1 MVDGQLIF
9 VSDLE
14 GCLPESLSK
23 KKQSNVVCSK
33 DFFDKIDTFLS
44 KKIYNKVAFLG
55 DYFDKGNYFID
66 TIERIIELYEKYNL
80 LNNPKKVHIILGNR
94 DINKLRLFY
103 ELDNKRI
110 KIEKNKI
117 NSTISSQL
125 TNSKNNKNNKH
136 ILWTLWQN
144 FYKKYFN
151 NILENNTNSLYN
163 RFKIILED
171 SMGAKQASEA
181 DYLFM
186 FKYFKNILEN
196 NTNINNI
203 NFTKLFNYGL
213 IADYDPDYK
222 VLLSHAGGIGSF
234 LFHNQSYYNS
244 IFEKFIPYDNIL
256 TYFNNIEIARRELM
270 KKPKG
275 SDIYNGND
283 IYEILQII
291 NGPLKKFINNK
302 DMSNFF
308 LLQALGLKPNNVG
321 GDHFVS
327 FVQSCDC
334 ISCKGPININIT
346 NKNGKTSYDEEYELF
361 LNKLVDLDIKFI
373 SFGHNPVC
381 TPIPLIYRRPENLN
395 IIFIANDLSNGYR
408 DANINSIYKM
418 PLAYVEKESLSN
430 FNVGVGAFRE
440 SNNKNMLNSN
450 ISDLPESLKLFR
462 PMIQKWTLNSVP
474 EFNRENKNIAYT
486 NKDILTFPARNGTGD
501 YKPAKFKE

>member
-14 GCLPESLSK
+14 GCLDTSPAGKQQSK
-23 KKQSNVVCSK
+23 VVCSK

-55 DYFDKGNYFID
+55 DYFDKGNDFIY
-66 TIERIIELYEKYNL
+66 TIKRIIELYEKYNL

-103 ELDNKRI
+103 ELDNKEI

-117 NSTISSQL
+117 NSTITNQL
-125 TNSKNNKNNKH
+125 TSSKNNKN
-136 ILWTLWQN
+136 ILWKLWEN
-144 FYKKYFN
+144 FYKLYFE
-151 NILENNTNSLYN
+151 NILENKTNSLYN
-163 RFKIILED
+163 RFKIILAN
-171 SMGAKQASEA
+171 SMGAPQSSNK
-181 DYLFM
+181 DYLFI
-186 FKYFKNILEN
+186 FNYFKNILSN
-196 NTNINNI
+196 NITEDNI

-244 IFEKFIPYDNIL
+244 IFEKFIPYDNNIL
-256 TYFNNIEIARRELM
+256 IYFNNIEIARRELM

-275 SDIYNGND
+275 SDIYNGNN

-291 NGPLKKFINNK
+291 NGPLKNFINNK

-308 LLQALGLKPNNVG
+308 LLQALGLKPDNVG

-334 ISCKGPININIT
+334 ILCKGPINNNIK
-346 NKNGKTSYDEEYELF
+346 NKSGKTSYDEEYKLF
-361 LNKLVDLDIKFI
+361 LDKLVYLDIKFI
-373 SFGHNPVC
+373 SFGHNPIC

-395 IIFIANDLSNGYR
+395 IIFIGNDVSNGYR
-408 DANINSIYKM
+408 SENINTIYKI
-418 PLAYVEKESLSN
+418 PLSYIEKERLSN
-430 FNVGVGAFRE
+430 FNVGVGTFKE

-462 PMIQKWTLNSVP
+462 PMIQKWTLSNVP
-474 EFNRENKNIAYT
+474 EFNRTNKSIAYT
-486 NKDILTFPARNGTGD
+486 NKDILTFPARDGTGN
-501 YKPAKFKE
+501 YKPAEFK

>member
-9 VSDLE
+9 ISDLE
-14 GCLPESLSK
+14 GCLDKSVIG
-23 KKQSNVVCSK
+23 KKQSKVVCSEI
-33 DFFDKIDTFLS
+33 FFNKIDTFLS

-55 DYFDKGNYFID
+55 DYFDKGNDFIY
-66 TIERIIELYEKYNL
+66 TIQRIIELYEKYNL
-80 LNNPKKVHIILGNR
+80 LSNPKKVHIILGNR

-103 ELDNKRI
+103 ELDNKEI

-117 NSTISSQL
+117 NLTINNQL
-125 TNSKNNKNNKH
+125 INSKNNKD
-136 ILWTLWQN
+136 ILWKLWQN

-171 SMGAKQASEA
+171 SMGAKQASNQ
-181 DYLFM
+181 DYTYLFN
-186 FKYFKNILEN
+186 YFKNILEN
-196 NTNINNI
+196 NTNIDNI

-256 TYFNNIEIARRELM
+256 IYFNNIEIARRELM

-275 SDIYNGND
+275 SDIYNGNN

-291 NGPLKKFINNK
+291 NGPLKNFINNK

-321 GDHFVS
+321 GDYFVS

-334 ISCKGPININIT
+334 ILCKGPINNNIK

-381 TPIPLIYRRPENLN
+381 TPIPLVYRRPENLN
-395 IIFIANDLSNGYR
+395 IIFIGNDVSNGYR
-408 DANINSIYKM
+408 DENINSIYKM
-418 PLAYVEKESLSN
+418 PLAYIEKENLSN

-462 PMIQKWTLNSVP
+462 PMMQKWTLNSVP
-474 EFNRENKNIAYT
+474 EFNRTNKSIKYT
-486 NKDILTFPARNGTGD
+486 NEKILIFPARNGTGNF
-501 YKPAKFKE
+501 KPAKF